1 MINFVLQFET
11 AGHEVLHCIQAIAKQ
26 RDTSKMSWSAEHDA
40 SFAGQSLMF
49 AAARVPALRD
59 IFVDGCGSSFVWEV
73 RCCTLHGPEH
83 ERAIGYAEQSALGAQ
98 VLRAVVCFTARRLFA
113 VARQLRVGAARAQC
127 VR

>member
-1 MINFVLQFET
+1 MHNITQSDLMLMSI

-40 SFAGQSLMF
+40 SFAGQSVMF

-73 RCCTLHGPEH
+73 RC
-83 ERAIGYAEQSALGAQ
+83 YFN
-98 VLRAVVCFTARRLFA
+98 V
-113 VARQLRVGAARAQC
+113 
-127 VR
+127 